1 MTLVGADLQFSVLGP
16 LEARHGSDAVELGA
30 PKQRSVL
37 AMLLAHP
44 NQALS
49 VGQIIS
55 TVWGEE
61 APDTYRRSIHTYVS
75 NLRALL
81 STDITRVGDGYRL
94 DVRPE
99 QIDALVFEQS
109 LEDSQVLIATDPGEA
124 SAKLRDALAM
134 WRGRPYA
141 DLYEVEGLQGEVARL
156 EELRLAAVE
165 LRIDGELASGRN
177 QQIVAEVGA
186 LAEEHPLRERFRAQ
200 HMIALYRSGRQADAL
215 GAYERTRDYLAEEL
229 GLEPSQ
235 DLQDLELA
243 ILRHDGEL
251 NRGTRWATIQRL
263 AFLAAEVE
271 DLDEAWD
278 YEPQATAHAL
288 ATLDRIL
295 GEAVAA
301 VRGRLYT
308 SDLQSDLERLKKL
321 IESETS

>member
-1 MTLVGADLQFSVLGP
+1 MTLGSADLQFSVLGP

-55 TVWGEE
+55 AVWGEE

-81 STDITRVGDGYRL
+81 GTAITRVGDGYRL

-99 QIDALVFEQS
+99 QIDALVFEQT
-109 LEDSQVLIATDPGEA
+109 LDDSQILIATAPGEA
-124 SAKLRDALAM
+124 SAKLREALAM

-165 LRIDGELASGRN
+165 FRIDAELASGRH
-177 QQIVAEVGA
+177 QQIVAEAGA

-229 GLEPSQ
+229 GLQPSQ
-235 DLQDLELA
+235 DLQDLEIA
-243 ILRHDGEL
+243 ILRHDDDLDRRAGWV
-251 NRGTRWATIQRL
+251 TMQRL
-263 AFLAAEVE
+263 AFLAAEVK
-271 DLDEAWD
+271 DLNDGWD
-278 YEPQATAHAL
+278 HDPQATADAL

-301 VRGRLYT
+301 ADGRPFR
-308 SDLQSDLERLKKL
+308 QSGDG
-321 IESETS
+321 